1 MENENREKKNDGS
14 AARKTQ
20 TFIFFILFGEGIL
33 RTEHFAFDVIH
44 EKEKDRQGHDDNI
57 KHETKSQLET

>member
-1 MENENREKKNDGS
+1 MKIEKTKMM
-14 AARKTQ
+14 ARLLERRKRS
-20 TFIFFILFGEGIL
+20 FSFILFGEGIL

-44 EKEKDRQGHDDNI
+44 EEEKDRQGHDDNI